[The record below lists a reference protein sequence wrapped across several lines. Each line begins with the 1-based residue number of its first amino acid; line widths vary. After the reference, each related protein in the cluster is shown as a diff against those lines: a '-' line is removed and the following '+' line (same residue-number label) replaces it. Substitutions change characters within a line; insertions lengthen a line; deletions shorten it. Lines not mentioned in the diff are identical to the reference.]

1 MTSTTP
7 AVRPTTSMLDTATT
21 PPQRRQIR
29 ERFIYRVLDR
39 TIGTI
44 EILFGI
50 GTLVGLSIGAMAG
63 DSDFRILEALLGI
76 PVMLLT
82 VVAGVLLYRGSRVG
96 IALSLGLQ
104 LFQVLP
110 VIISHTAVRYVAG
123 LQWTLRF
130 GGPRIWKP
138 WGFEGSFIVLHDPA
152 FPSLMI
158 SVNVVALVTAL
169 YLVSRLHEASQNST
183 VNPAEQ
189 LS

>member
-1 MTSTTP
+1 MTSSTP
-7 AVRPTTSMLDTATT
+7 ALPPIASKLDTAPM
-21 PPQRRQIR
+21 PPQRRRIR
-29 ERFIYRVLDR
+29 ERLIYRALDR

-44 EILFGI
+44 QIVFGI
-50 GTLVGLSIGAMAG
+50 GSLVGLTIGAMAS

-82 VVAGVLLYRGSRVG
+82 VVAGVFLYRGSRVG

-104 LFQVLP
+104 LFQVFP

-138 WGFEGSFIVLHDPA
+138 WGFEGSFVVLNDPA
-152 FPSLMI
+152 FPTVMI
-158 SVNVVALVTAL
+158 SINVVALVTAL
-169 YLVSRLHEASQNST
+169 YLVSRLREPSRNSS
-183 VNPAEQ
+183 VNTA
-189 LS
+189 